1 MRSLLIFLVIGCAGA
16 QAPIASPPVTA
27 PATADELVD
36 VIGVGAQPK
45 VTLRYRFVA
54 GQTELMDF
62 EMTSATTMTF
72 DDPTLGNRTQHTDVP
87 ALRTRIKM
95 DVASLDPNGD
105 AHARFS
111 YLSTKVAPEAKIDAA
126 MRQTL
131 DDAMQQFVGVHGSMT
146 LTPRGT
152 SRDVDIQFPDAMT
165 PAMRDSINQTMEAMK
180 RMYIAFPRD
189 PVGIGAQ
196 WEIRAQLPVMGAT
209 VQTLYRYT
217 LVEATATWVKL
228 SVVMLQ
234 TAERQPI
241 ENGAMKGN
249 LVKLTTKG
257 RGIASIPF
265 SKLAPTAKI
274 DSSTEMAFTIGD
286 HDEMRVS
293 ATMQLGIQIRPA
305 R

>member
-1 MRSLLIFLVIGCAGA
+1 
-16 QAPIASPPVTA
+16 
-27 PATADELVD
+27 
-36 VIGVGAQPK
+36 
-45 VTLRYRFVA
+45 
-54 GQTELMDF
+54 
-62 EMTSATTMTF
+62 
-72 DDPTLGNRTQHTDVP
+72 
-87 ALRTRIKM
+87 
-95 DVASLDPNGD
+95 
-105 AHARFS
+105 
-111 YLSTKVAPEAKIDAA
+111 